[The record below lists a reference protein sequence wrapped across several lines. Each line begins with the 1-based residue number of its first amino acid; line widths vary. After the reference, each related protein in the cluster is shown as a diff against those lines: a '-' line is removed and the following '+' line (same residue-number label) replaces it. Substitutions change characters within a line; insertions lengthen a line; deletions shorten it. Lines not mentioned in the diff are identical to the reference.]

1 MKTFLNIRRPTHVY
15 SHTHIHT
22 KKIKV
27 KKHPLAAVVQWD
39 WRHLGSTGIQV
50 QFPAQHSGFR
60 IRCCHSCSF
69 GRSCGL
75 DLIPG
80 LGTPYATSSQTRKK
94 KERKHS
100 LRGFKRY
107 KIDKTV

>member
-39 WRHLGSTGIQV
+39 
-50 QFPAQHSGFR
+50 
-60 IRCCHSCSF
+60 
-69 GRSCGL
+69 
-75 DLIPG
+75 
-80 LGTPYATSSQTRKK
+80 
-94 KERKHS
+94 
-100 LRGFKRY
+100 
-107 KIDKTV
+107 